1 MKSTR
6 ILLIFLLCQFIS
18 GCIVQFIPET
28 DEDKDILVVEGII
41 TDQPEVN
48 TIKLSRSLPLGSKN
62 VAKPVKGS
70 VVSISDDTGNS
81 YRLRES
87 VPGTYVTDASQFIGK
102 IGRFYTL
109 HISTTT
115 GNTTSNYQSYPMEMR
130 PVPPIDTIFYEK
142 TIIADQTDG
151 QPPVEGCQI
160 YLNTHD
166 PTNNCSFYRWEY
178 SETWE
183 FRLPYTVPN
192 KICWIS
198 GSSGDINVKSTMA
211 LAEDRVSKLPIKF
224 ISNNT
229 DRLKVKYSI
238 LVNQYS
244 LNEEE
249 FEYWEKLHVIGEQV
263 GGLYDMIPS
272 SIPTNLW
279 CVEDPE
285 EIVLGFFSV
294 SARSSKRIFIKD
306 YFTGI
311 VNLYANC
318 ASDTVYGL
326 GSLESMGYGGWVIED
341 HTIGDL
347 PPYRVLTDKKGCAD
361 CTVRGTTTEPL
372 FWKSGK

>member
-1 MKSTR
+1 MKR
-6 ILLIFLLCQFIS
+6 IRIVLILSFLQFIS

-70 VVSISDDTGNS
+70 IVSITDDIGNS

-87 VPGTYVTDASQFIGK
+87 VPGTYVTDVSQFKGI
-102 IGRFYTL
+102 IGRSYTL
-109 HISTTT
+109 HVSTTT
-115 GNTTSNYQSYPMEMR
+115 GNSTINYQSYPMEMR
-130 PVPPIDTIFYEK
+130 PVPPIDSIFYEK
-142 TIIADQTDG
+142 TIIREQTDG
-151 QPPVEGCQI
+151 KLPVEGCQI
-160 YLNTHD
+160 YLSTHD
-166 PTNNCSFYRWEY
+166 PLNNCKFYRWEY

-183 FRLPYTVPN
+183 FRLPYVVPN

-198 GSSGDINVKSTMA
+198 AYSGNINVKSTVA
-211 LAEDRVSKLPIKF
+211 LAEDKVSKFPLKF

-249 FEYWEKLHVIGEQV
+249 FEYWEKLQVMGEQV

-272 SIPTNLW
+272 TIPTNLW
-279 CVEDPE
+279 CVENPE
-285 EIVLGFFSV
+285 EKVLGFFSV
-294 SARSSKRIFIKD
+294 SARSSQRVFIKD
-306 YFTGI
+306 YFGGI
-311 VNLYANC
+311 VNLYTDC
-318 ASDTVYGL
+318 VSDTVYGL
-326 GSLESMGYGGWVIED
+326 GSVESLGYHGWVIED
-341 HTIGDL
+341 HLIGDL